1 MTAGTTDTSR
11 QEIRRIFE
19 AQHANQQAMSQT
31 TPRER
36 IARLRRLLHALM
48 QYRQEIRDAL
58 YQDFQKP
65 PLEVDLTEIYIII
78 SEIKYTIRNLRR
90 WMKPHGVGTPLALL
104 GSRSYIQYQ
113 PKGVVLIIAPWNFP
127 VNLTFAPMVSAIAA
141 GNCVMLKPSE
151 NTPHSSAV
159 MRKIVKELFPENE
172 VALVEGAVE
181 TSKALLDLPFNHIFF
196 TGSPAV
202 GKAVMAAAAKHLT
215 SVTLELGGKS
225 PTIVDETADID
236 KAAARIAWGKHVNM
250 GQTCIAPDYLLVH
263 ESRKA
268 ELLEKIG
275 QHLNA
280 AYGKDPQQSPD
291 YPRIVN
297 RRHFERVKSAMQ
309 QALDNGA
316 RAVTGG
322 QSEESGRYIAPTV
335 ITDVSQDSS
344 LMTEEIFGPVLP
356 AIGFQGLQEAI
367 DFVNSKEKPLALYI
381 FSRSR
386 SNIRQVLDHTR
397 AGTTCI
403 NNSLLQ
409 FNNHFLPFGGDNNS
423 GIGKSHGWYG
433 FEAFSNARS
442 VYKQV
447 WPISTSDLLKPPYK
461 GWKQKLADWTLRW
474 L

>member
-1 MTAGTTDTSR
+1 MTTETINISKQD
-11 QEIRRIFE
+11 IRRIFE
-19 AQHANQQAMSQT
+19 AQRANRQDVAQT
-31 TPRER
+31 TARER
-36 IARLRRLLHALM
+36 IAKLRRLHKTLM
-48 QYRQEIRDAL
+48 QYRQEIRNAL

-65 PLEVDLTEIYIII
+65 PLEVDLTEIYIVT
-78 SEIKYTIRNLRR
+78 SEIKYAIRNLRR
-90 WMKPHGVGTPLALL
+90 WMKPQGVGTPLALL

-159 MRKIVKELFPENE
+159 MSKIVKALFPENE

-196 TGSPAV
+196 TGSPGV
-202 GKAVMAAAAKHLT
+202 GKIVMQAAAKHLT

-263 ESRKA
+263 ESRKE
-268 ELLEKIG
+268 ELLEKIE
-275 QHLNA
+275 QSLKA
-280 AYGKDPQQSPD
+280 AYGEDPSQSAD
-291 YPRIVN
+291 YPRMVN
-297 RRHFERVKSAMQ
+297 RNHFERVKAAMQ
-309 QALDNGA
+309 DALDTGA

-322 QSEESGRYIAPTV
+322 QTDEADCYIAPTV
-335 ITDVSQDSS
+335 VTDVGQDSR

-356 AIGFQGLQEAI
+356 AIGFRSLQEAI
-367 DFVNSKEKPLALYI
+367 DIVNSREKPLALYI
-381 FSRSR
+381 FSKSR
-386 SNIRQVLDHTR
+386 SNIRQVLNHTQ

-409 FNNHFLPFGGDNNS
+409 FNNHYLPFGGDNNS

-433 FEAFSNARS
+433 FEAFSNARA

-447 WPISTSDLLKPPYK
+447 WPISTNDLLKPPYT
-461 GWKQKLADWTLRW
+461 GWKQWLADFTLRW

>member
-1 MTAGTTDTSR
+1 MTATITDTS
-11 QEIRRIFE
+11 QETIRRIFD
-19 AQHANQQAMSQT
+19 AQRANQQAVAQT
-31 TPRER
+31 TARER
-36 IARLRRLLHALM
+36 IAKLRRLHKILM
-48 QYRQEIRDAL
+48 RYRQEIRDAL
-58 YQDFQKP
+58 YQDFRKP
-65 PLEVDLTEIYIII
+65 PTEVDLTEIYIIT
-78 SEIKYTIRNLRR
+78 SEIKHTIRNLRR
-90 WMKPHGVGTPLALL
+90 WMKPHHVATPLPLL

-113 PKGVVLIIAPWNFP
+113 PRGVVLIISPWNFP
-127 VNLTFAPMVSAIAA
+127 VNLTFTPLVSAIAA
-141 GNCVMLKPSE
+141 GNCAVLKPSE

-159 MRKIVKELFPENE
+159 MSRIVKEAFPENE

-181 TSKALLDLPFNHIFF
+181 TSATLLNLPFNHIFF

-202 GKAVMAAAAKHLT
+202 GKIVMQAAAKHLA

-263 ESRKA
+263 ESRKEA
-268 ELLEKIG
+268 LLKKIE
-275 QHLNA
+275 QHIKA
-280 AYGKDPQQSPD
+280 SYSEDPQQSPD

-297 RRHFERVKSAMQ
+297 RKHFERVRTSLQ
-309 QALDNGA
+309 DALDGGA
-316 RAVTGG
+316 RAVAGG
-322 QSEESGRYIAPTV
+322 QAEAAGRYIAPTIV
-335 ITDVSQDSS
+335 TDVDKDSR

-356 AIGFQGLQEAI
+356 VIGFRNLQEAVDI
-367 DFVNSKEKPLALYI
+367 VNSKEKPLALYL
-381 FSRSR
+381 FSKNRD
-386 SNIRQVLDHTR
+386 NIRQILNHTR

-403 NNSLLQ
+403 NNTLLQ
-409 FNNHFLPFGGDNNS
+409 FNNHHLPFGGDNNS

-447 WPISTSDLLKPPYK
+447 WPFSTADLLKPPYTA
-461 GWKQKLADWTLRW
+461 WKQKLADWTLRW

>member
-19 AQHANQQAMSQT
+19 AQRANQAAVAKAT
-31 TPRER
+31 ARER
-36 IARLRRLLHALM
+36 IAKLRRLHKTLLH
-48 QYRQEIRDAL
+48 YRQEIRDAL
-58 YQDFQKP
+58 YKDFQKP
-65 PLEVDLTEIYIII
+65 PLEVDLTEIYIIT
-78 SEIKYTIRNLRR
+78 SEIKHTIRNLRR
-90 WMKPHGVGTPLALL
+90 WMKPQNVGTPLPLL

-127 VNLTFAPMVSAIAA
+127 VNLTFTPMVSAIAA

-151 NTPHSSAV
+151 NTPHSSAI
-159 MRKIVKELFPENE
+159 MAKIVEELFPENE

-202 GKAVMAAAAKHLT
+202 GKIVMQAAAKNLA

-225 PTIVDETADID
+225 PTIVDETADLE

-263 ESRKA
+263 ESCKE
-268 ELLEKIG
+268 ELLKKISR
-275 QHLNA
+275 HLNA
-280 AYGKDPQQSPD
+280 SYGEAPQNSPD

-297 RRHFERVKSAMQ
+297 RHHFERVKASLQ
-309 QALDNGA
+309 EALEKGA
-316 RAVTGG
+316 RAVIGG
-322 QSEESGRYIAPTV
+322 QMDDASRFIAPTV
-335 ITDVSQDSS
+335 VAEIAQDSR

-356 AIGFQGLQEAI
+356 VIGFRSLQEAI
-367 DFVNSKEKPLALYI
+367 DRINSREKPLALYL
-381 FSRSR
+381 FSKNRK
-386 SNIRQVLDHTR
+386 NIRQVLNHTR

-409 FNNHFLPFGGDNNS
+409 FNNINLPFGGDNNS
-423 GIGKSHGWYG
+423 GIGKSHGWFG

-442 VYKQV
+442 VYQQI
-447 WPISTSDLLKPPYK
+447 WPLSTADLLRPPYNA
-461 GWKQKLADWTLRW
+461 WKQKLADWTLKW

>member
-1 MTAGTTDTSR
+1 MTAGTTDTSK
-11 QEIRRIFE
+11 QDIRRIFE
-19 AQHANQQAMSQT
+19 AQRANRQAIAQT
-31 TPRER
+31 TARER
-36 IARLRRLLHALM
+36 IAKLRRLRQTLM

-65 PLEVDLTEIYIII
+65 PLEVDLTELYIIT
-78 SEIKYTIRNLRR
+78 SEIKYAIRNLRR
-90 WMKPHGVGTPLALL
+90 WMKPQNVGTPLALL

-113 PKGVVLIIAPWNFP
+113 PKGVALIIAPWNFP
-127 VNLTFAPMVSAIAA
+127 VNLTLAPLVSAISA

-151 NTPHSSAV
+151 HTPHSSAV
-159 MRKIVKELFPENE
+159 MSKIVRDVFPENE

-196 TGSPAV
+196 TGSPGV
-202 GKAVMAAAAKHLT
+202 GKIVMQAAAKHLA

-225 PTIVDETADID
+225 PVIVDQTADID

-263 ESRKA
+263 ESRKE

-275 QHLNA
+275 RQLNA
-280 AYGKDPQQSPD
+280 AYGEDASQSPD
-291 YPRIVN
+291 YPRMVN
-297 RRHFERVKSAMQ
+297 QSHFERVKASMQ
-309 QALDNGA
+309 DALGKGA
-316 RAVTGG
+316 RVVAGG
-322 QSEESGRYIAPTV
+322 QTDEAGRYIAPTV
-335 ITDVSQDSS
+335 VTNVDPNSR
-344 LMTEEIFGPVLP
+344 LMAEEIFGPVLP
-356 AIGFQGLQEAI
+356 AIGFQSLQEAI
-367 DFVNSKEKPLALYI
+367 DMVNSKEKPLALYM
-381 FSRSR
+381 FSNSR
-386 SNIRQVLDHTR
+386 RNIRQILNHTQ

-409 FNNHFLPFGGDNNS
+409 FNNHYLPFGGDNNS

-433 FEAFSNARS
+433 FEAFSNARA
-442 VYKQV
+442 VYKQIL
-447 WPISTSDLLKPPYK
+447 PLSTSDLLKPPYT

>member
-1 MTAGTTDTSR
+1 MTAGMTDTSR

-19 AQHANQQAMSQT
+19 AQRANQQAMAQT
-31 TPRER
+31 TARER
-36 IARLRRLLHALM
+36 IARLRRLQKALM

-58 YQDFQKP
+58 YKDFQKP
-65 PLEVDLTEIYIII
+65 PIEVDLTEIYIIT
-78 SEIKYTIRNLRR
+78 SEIKHTIRNLKR
-90 WMKPHGVGTPLALL
+90 WMKPQSVGTPLPLL

-127 VNLTFAPMVSAIAA
+127 VNLIFAPLVSAIAA
-141 GNCVMLKPSE
+141 GNCAILKPSE
-151 NTPHSSAV
+151 NTPHSSAI
-159 MRKIVKELFPENE
+159 MRKIVKEAFPEDE

-181 TSKALLDLPFNHIFF
+181 TSKALLELPFNHIFF

-202 GKAVMAAAAKHLT
+202 GKIVMQAAAKHLT

-263 ESRKA
+263 ESRKE
-268 ELLEKIG
+268 ELLKKIE
-275 QHLNA
+275 QQLKA
-280 AYGKDPQQSPD
+280 SYGEDPQQSAD

-297 RRHFERVKSAMQ
+297 RRHFERINTSLQ
-309 QALDNGA
+309 EALGHGA

-322 QSEESGRYIAPTV
+322 KAEEAGRYIAPTIV
-335 ITDVSQDSS
+335 TNVDQDAR

-356 AIGFQGLQEAI
+356 AISFRNLEEAI
-367 DFVNSKEKPLALYI
+367 GIINSREKPLALYI
-381 FSRSR
+381 FSKSR
-386 SNIRQVLDHTR
+386 RNISKIMNHTR
-397 AGTTCI
+397 SGTACI
-403 NNSLLQ
+403 NHTLLQ
-409 FNNHFLPFGGDNNS
+409 FNNHYLPFGGDNNS

-433 FEAFSNARS
+433 FEAFSNARA
-442 VYKQV
+442 VFKQV
-447 WPISTSDLLKPPYK
+447 WPFGTGDLLKPPYT